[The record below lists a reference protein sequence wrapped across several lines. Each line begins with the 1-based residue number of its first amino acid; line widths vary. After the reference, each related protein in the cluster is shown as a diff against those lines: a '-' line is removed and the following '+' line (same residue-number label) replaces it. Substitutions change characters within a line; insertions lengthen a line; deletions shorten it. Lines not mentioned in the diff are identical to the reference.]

1 MKQTEKKNFEKKM
14 KTIYWV
20 QTIILLLGTGLM
32 ISNRFIHFEK
42 IIPERFVNFS
52 LGWVMAVIWVD
63 IIISIKYFRTKEQE
77 GLEKAFVAQNDERNK
92 LIRDKTG
99 GKAINTVILG
109 LLLAGI
115 ISSLFNETVFLTLLG
130 ATVFAALIKIIF
142 KIYYIKHI

>member
-1 MKQTEKKNFEKKM
+1 MKQTEKKNFEKKV
-14 KTIYWV
+14 KTITWI

-32 ISNRFIHFEK
+32 ITNRIVHFEK
-42 IIPERFVNFS
+42 IIPERFLNFS
-52 LGWVMAVIWVD
+52 LGLVMAVILLD
-63 IIISIKYFRTKEQE
+63 IIVSIKYFRAKEQD

-99 GKAINTVILG
+99 GKAMNTAILG

-115 ISSLFNETVFLTLLG
+115 ISSLFNETVFLTLIG
-130 ATVFAALIKIIF
+130 ATVFTALIKLIF